1 MERIVLKTSNDMAIN
16 LAHSEFKSL
25 RAFFSLYLALALLLL
40 TFIAYFYFQ
49 YQKNTMLF
57 QWRLQLQLQGES
69 FLPKLKAKHFN
80 FDVNQSYPRESEF
93 HTAIYD
99 IDRNRI
105 FSTLRT
111 ATVNLNEVI
120 SLNNGYIQF
129 IMQPEAYYLGAKYIV
144 LEVKDDEVWLE
155 ETWDT
160 IITAFILTLLLLI
173 FSGWYLSKLFLRPM
187 RQAVSLL
194 DKFIKDT
201 THELNTPVSTILSN
215 IEVID
220 KESLDENTRKKLQ
233 RIDIASRTIS
243 TLYDDLT
250 FLVLHHNLSSKDE
263 LLNLSLIIIERLD
276 YFSLS
281 IKQKQL
287 RLELDISRNVNFY
300 ADETKMHRLFDNL
313 ISNAIKYNTLQGELK
328 ITLHDN
334 LFIIENSGKGI
345 SKEKLPEVFN
355 RFIRD
360 DTVVGGFGIGLHI
373 VSKIAKHYKINTLI
387 DSKPHE
393 FTRVVLTW

>member
-1 MERIVLKTSNDMAIN
+1 MERIVLKASNDMAIN

-25 RAFFSLYLALALLLL
+25 RAFFSLYLALALLVL

-57 QWRLQLQLQGES
+57 QWRLELQLHSES
-69 FLPKLKAKHFN
+69 FLPKLKERHFN
-80 FDVNQSYPRESEF
+80 FDIKQKYPRQNDF
-93 HTAIYD
+93 NTGIYD
-99 IDRNRI
+99 IDKKRI
-105 FSTLRT
+105 FSTLNT
-111 ATVNLNEVI
+111 STINLNEVI
-120 SLNNGYIQF
+120 SLNDGYIQF
-129 IMQPEAYYLGAKYIV
+129 VIQPEAYYLGAKYIV
-144 LEVKDDEVWLE
+144 LEVKDDEIWLT
-155 ETWDT
+155 ETWNHIIIAF
-160 IITAFILTLLLLI
+160 IITFLLLI

-187 RQAVSLL
+187 RHAIALL

-215 IEVID
+215 IEIID
-220 KESLDENTRKKLQ
+220 QENLDLKTKKSLQ

-250 FLVLHHNLSSKDE
+250 FLVLHHNLLSKDE
-263 LLNLSLIIIERLD
+263 ILNISDIINERIE

-281 IKQKQL
+281 INQKKL
-287 RLELDISRNVNFY
+287 NLDIDISKNIIFT
-300 ADETKMHRLFDNL
+300 ADLNKMNRLFDNL
-313 ISNAIKYNTLQGELK
+313 ISNAIKYNIVGGELK
-328 ITLHDN
+328 ITLQKN

-345 SKEKLPEVFN
+345 SKEKLPEVFS
-355 RFIRD
+355 RFVRD

-387 DSKPHE
+387 DSKPDE
-393 FTRVVLTW
+393 FTRVILTW